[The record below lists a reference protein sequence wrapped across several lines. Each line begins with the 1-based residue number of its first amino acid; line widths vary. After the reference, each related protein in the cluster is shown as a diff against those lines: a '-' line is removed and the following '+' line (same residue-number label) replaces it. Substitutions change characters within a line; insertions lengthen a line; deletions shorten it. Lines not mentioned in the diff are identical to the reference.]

1 MGRNVVQRLQDGGI
15 EAKKGTQVT
24 VPVGDIWAP
33 PKGHP
38 LYHPRF
44 GDPVDPE
51 MRDDILARGVEKP
64 IKVRDDGVQDDG
76 RRRLLLVDGGR
87 RTCNAL
93 AAQTVSGQVLY
104 VPIEFFTGDDAEVLL
119 ERIRANADPLKK
131 ADKPSILAL
140 TIRQYTAL
148 RPGAEPREIARELA
162 DVMPRGI
169 GASEVEA
176 LARWNNLTAE
186 ARHRFD
192 DGAPLGLLASVLDA
206 PRAEQVA
213 TLDKLLAAGVRTA
226 KGATRKANAEKAARD
241 PWARRMSPR
250 QLVDVAKHLE
260 GRIHTIGTFKA
271 DVAMV
276 AAVLRIASGRDVE
289 AWLAALP
296 RPLADAI
303 REARAAKPA
312 RKGRAS

>member
-76 RRRLLLVDGGR
+76 
-87 RTCNAL
+87 
-93 AAQTVSGQVLY
+93 
-104 VPIEFFTGDDAEVLL
+104 
-119 ERIRANADPLKK
+119 
-131 ADKPSILAL
+131 
-140 TIRQYTAL
+140 
-148 RPGAEPREIARELA
+148 
-162 DVMPRGI
+162 
-169 GASEVEA
+169 
-176 LARWNNLTAE
+176 
-186 ARHRFD
+186 
-192 DGAPLGLLASVLDA
+192 APLGLLAAVLDA

-250 QLVDVAKHLE
+250 QACEVGIAVSPSSDFATAARVDP
-260 GRIHTIGTFKA
+260 
-271 DVAMV
+271 D
-276 AAVLRIASGRDVE
+276 VLRSGIRIGLY
-289 AWLAALP
+289 LAANRDIDKILKTLP
-296 RPLADAI
+296 KPIADAI
-303 REARAAKPA
+303 REARATKPA
-312 RKGRAS
+312 RAS